1 MYIEIC
7 KDVIEDA
14 ITKSGLKV
22 NDSLDLLQL
31 FAIFSSKGNHII
43 SVPCLWNNT
52 ALIKELS
59 RVMGVSSVN
68 KLKRSEMVF
77 YMLQSIKPRLS
88 TYCLVTFSDSNKQDD
103 RAIVYNPTRMKEF
116 EPYLRTKLVTE
127 NLLDAVFFNY
137 IARYYLRKTLFTGVS
152 IKFEATP
159 GGGSTTCDVLK
170 HEITEK
176 RRFCLVIVDSDKK
189 FPDQID
195 YGSTA
200 GKILNVINLHPSEI
214 CKHYVMEKVMEV
226 ENLIP
231 HRIIR
236 GYASDKTDSDVL
248 VRDVTYYDMK
258 VGLTLKGLYNDNV
271 FDYQKGVFP
280 EMDYSQRDEAKS
292 HSNCRD
298 EYEQY
303 IDNHH
308 LNNVLKHGFGSD
320 LLRNVTCACDD
331 NGKVRYPEL
340 GEEMMNKIRPEDL
353 TAEQVEEWNHIGE
366 IMFTWTCGLPSK
378 SY

>member
-7 KDVIEDA
+7 NDVIEDA

-22 NDSLDLLQL
+22 NNSLDLLQL

-43 SVPCLWNNT
+43 SVPCLLNNT
-52 ALIKELS
+52 TLNKELS

-68 KLKRSEMVF
+68 KLKRSEKVF

-88 TYCLVTFSDSNKQDD
+88 AYCLVTYSDSNKQDD
-103 RAIVYNPTRMKEF
+103 RAIVYNPIRMKEF

-127 NLLDAVFFNY
+127 NLLDAVFFNFV
-137 IARYYLRKTLFTGVS
+137 AHYYLRKTLLTGVS
-152 IKFEATP
+152 IRFETTP
-159 GGGSTTCDVLK
+159 GGGSTTCDVIK
-170 HEITEK
+170 HEILKK

-189 FPDQID
+189 FPNQLV
-195 YGSTA
+195 YGDTA
-200 GKILNVINLHPSEI
+200 RKIVNVINLYPSEV
-214 CKHYVMEKVMEV
+214 CKHYVMERVMEV

-231 HRIIR
+231 HRIVR
-236 GYASDKTDSDVL
+236 EYASDKTDIDIL
-248 VRDVTYYDMK
+248 NRDVSYYDMK
-258 VGLTLKGLYNDNV
+258 VGLTLKGLWNDNI

-280 EMDYSQRDEAKS
+280 ELNYAQRDQAKS
-292 HSNCRD
+292 NSNCRD

-303 IDNHH
+303 IDGHN

-320 LLRNVTCACDD
+320 LLKNVTCACDD
-331 NGKVRYPEL
+331 NGMVRYPEL
-340 GEEMMNKIRPEDL
+340 REEMMKISSEDL
-353 TAEQVEEWNHIGE
+353 TTEQAEEWERIGVC
-366 IMFTWTCGLPSK
+366 MFTWTCGLPSN